1 MLKCGVKSNTT
12 RSKTITRLE
21 SLVSRETE
29 SSLLNSI
36 YNVLDKELMILKGLL
51 MPDLTILE
59 PSKMPSLIPR
69 MSLLA
74 SVISIISSEIAILLL
89 TTTTT
94 ANKPRI
100 SRPVRRSN
108 LLKVEIVISLY
119 RFAIP
124 RCV

>member
-1 MLKCGVKSNTT
+1 VLKCGVRSNTT
-12 RSKTITRLE
+12 KSKTITRPE

-36 YNVLDKELMILKGLL
+36 FNVPDKELKILKDLL

-59 PSKMPSLIPR
+59 PSKLPSLIPR

-100 SRPVRRSN
+100 SRLARRSN
-108 LLKVEIVISLY
+108 FLKAEIVICLY